1 MKDVTQQLALLEEE
15 NALLRNIGLASS
27 LQGGPQGAPV
37 GAEQDGVINKDEA
50 IAVLTRRARQ
60 LERKLEAVTSDMH
73 HAMGQLIVT
82 VVRARDLPMEGSTLP
97 GQAVDPYVKVKVDRQ
112 EYKTQVRKG
121 TGEPEWN
128 EDFAFSVSAS
138 TKDLA
143 LTLVDWC
150 GGRCERTLASA
161 IVQLSDLSF
170 VLNQPHHAW
179 VPLQRITHSEDD
191 DSYRGMLGD
200 MSEGSGDRTTL
211 SMESFRDMSAGAVLL
226 EIEYKG
232 PAVATP
238 RGQHPPAL
246 SALLNAA

>member
-97 GQAVDPYVKVKVDRQ
+97 SVHR
-112 EYKTQVRKG
+112 EL
-121 TGEPEWN
+121 
-128 EDFAFSVSAS
+128 FANR
-138 TKDLA
+138 L
-143 LTLVDWC
+143 
-150 GGRCERTLASA
+150 
-161 IVQLSDLSF
+161 
-170 VLNQPHHAW
+170 
-179 VPLQRITHSEDD
+179 
-191 DSYRGMLGD
+191 
-200 MSEGSGDRTTL
+200 
-211 SMESFRDMSAGAVLL
+211 
-226 EIEYKG
+226 
-232 PAVATP
+232 
-238 RGQHPPAL
+238 
-246 SALLNAA
+246 LLNGRAIRDDENSHTYQVLPR